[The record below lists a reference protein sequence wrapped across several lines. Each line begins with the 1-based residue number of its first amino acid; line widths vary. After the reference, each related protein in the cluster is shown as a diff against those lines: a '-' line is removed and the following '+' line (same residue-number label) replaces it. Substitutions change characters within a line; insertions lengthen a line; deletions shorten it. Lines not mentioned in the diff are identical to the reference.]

1 MLIRPGRTQLAAGG
15 AAAVVEV
22 WDVNVVM
29 SACRFVRGCAIIQP
43 PISIPLAGDVILI
56 GCETSPPDLFS
67 PGLEWKPRPGWRVSK
82 SGTPKDNMA
91 ENQSL
96 RRCGGTIS
104 LHYRILT
111 HFRWSAGSSN
121 FFLSISL
128 ASAANTVAWHSYT
141 PAKC

>member
-1 MLIRPGRTQLAAGG
+1 MLIRPGRTHLATRG

-22 WDVNVVM
+22 WDVNEVM
-29 SACRFVRGCAIIQP
+29 SACTFVRCAIIQP
-43 PISIPLAGDVILI
+43 PILISVAGDVILI

-67 PGLEWKPRPGWRVSK
+67 PGLKWKPRPDWRVSK

-96 RRCGGTIS
+96 CHCRGTIS

-121 FFLSISL
+121 FFLSIFL
-128 ASAANTVAWHSYT
+128 ASAAKTVAWHCYT